1 MTSGDEGEVRS
12 GMQFGTLYVV
22 ATPIGN
28 LEDMTPRAIRVLNE
42 VDMIAA
48 EDTRHSATL
57 LRHFGIHTETIS
69 LHEHNE
75 RDRVPSCVELL
86 RSGKSIALI
95 SDAGT
100 PLISDPGYRLVGS
113 AVSAGV
119 SVVPIPGA
127 CAAIAALSVAGL
139 PTDRFVFEGFPPART
154 AARRAAFEIL
164 LPETR
169 TLVFYESAHRIVET
183 IDDMIAVFGSDRPA
197 VMARE
202 LTKAF
207 ETQYRG
213 TLADLRA
220 GLARSAEDRLGEF
233 VVLLHGAAAD
243 VDAIAPFAERTLR
256 LLLAELPLKQAVS
269 LAAEIAG
276 VSKNALYRRALELK
290 QGAGER
296 DNAG

>member
-1 MTSGDEGEVRS
+1 M
-12 GMQFGTLYVV
+12 GTLYVV

-28 LEDMTPRAIRVLNE
+28 LEDMTARAIRVLNE
-42 VDMIAA
+42 VSLIAA

-57 LRHFGIHTETIS
+57 LRHFGIRTETIS

-100 PLISDPGYRLVGS
+100 PLISDPGYRLVG
-113 AVSAGV
+113 AALDAGA

-139 PTDRFVFEGFPPART
+139 PTDRFIFEGFAPARS
-154 AARRAAFEIL
+154 AARRAAFEAVAS
-164 LPETR
+164 ETR
-169 TLVFYESAHRIVET
+169 TLVFYESAHRIVEM
-183 IDDMIAVFGSDRPA
+183 IDDMIAVFGADRSA

-207 ETQYRG
+207 ETTYRG
-213 TLADLRA
+213 TLSDLRA
-220 GLARSAEDRLGEF
+220 HLAQSAENRLGEF
-233 VVLLHGAAAD
+233 VVLVRGAVID
-243 VDAIAPFAERTLR
+243 TDAIAPATERVLR
-256 LLLAELPLKQAVS
+256 LLLAQLPLKHAVS
-269 LAAEIAG
+269 LAADIAG
-276 VSKNALYRRALELK
+276 AHKNSLYRRALEIK
-290 QGAGER
+290 GAGGSA
-296 DNAG
+296 DAD